1 MRQGFSRYGLAVLV
15 TLLLGGIV
23 ACGSETETTDR
34 PVVAEP
40 SAQPVPEPEPEPAP
54 ERDAEQDLGRAAPG
68 RRAARAQ
75 SSSQA
80 SRSPSRHAA
89 ASAPTVAR
97 VHNIL
102 SGEMTLELVDGGSSI
117 QGSISV
123 QGSSGS
129 GGPGIGSFYSAEFTG
144 TRIGE

>member
-1 MRQGFSRYGLAVLV
+1 VDVAFVEQVGDAGVVRLDGDQFGQPTSRIDYLNIYNV
-15 TLLLGGIV
+15 TT
-23 ACGSETETTDR
+23 S
-34 PVVAEP
+34 
-40 SAQPVPEPEPEPAP
+40 
-54 ERDAEQDLGRAAPG
+54 
-68 RRAARAQ
+68 
-75 SSSQA
+75 
-80 SRSPSRHAA
+80 
-89 ASAPTVAR
+89 TVAR